1 MLTKERFDEW
11 RRSPLTKEF
20 FKFLSDKRE
29 DAKELWATGQEMSEE
44 ATATAFVYGEILT
57 LEYEAVAEFYGIE
70 LEEEEN
76 TDEQAD

>member
-11 RRSPLTKEF
+11 RASPLTKEF

-29 DAKELWATGQEMSEE
+29 DLKETWAREGNMNEQD
-44 ATATAFVYGEILT
+44 TAIALIYGDILN
-57 LEYEAVAEFYGIE
+57 LKFEVVAEFYEIE
-70 LEEEEN
+70 LEEKEN